1 MIKDHLFIFFP
12 WVDWD
17 SPWQRYQHLALRF
30 SETNRVGYMNCGL
43 AVTYLIRNPLLLMK
57 KWFQFLIGKRRISS
71 NLIIYFPPPFLPF
84 QLRNTWINCVNQYIL
99 FLYIKLFVK
108 PKGPLI
114 LWISNPYNYLM
125 IKLLKPRISVY
136 DCPDAIVF
144 KDDGKRQKIY
154 DQLKVKILREST
166 ISFFTSNVLL
176 EEGRKYSKNCFNVPN
191 GVDIQSFIQSGYRI
205 PKEIGNLSG
214 TILGVVGTFDDR
226 IDLDLI
232 DFILEN
238 IRDATLLF
246 VGPLQVKMGSLIK
259 HPRVVLTGKRAY
271 EEIPGFIRR
280 FDVGLIPYRINDVTK
295 AVYPVKLH
303 EYLMLGKPVVS
314 TNLPEVEEF
323 SEVVWIA
330 NSKEEFVSSIRKA
343 LQMNNRIIEKKRIA
357 TAKNNSWEKRVNQ
370 IERII
375 DKYY

>member
-1 MIKDHLFIFFP
+1 
-12 WVDWD
+12 
-17 SPWQRYQHLALRF
+17 
-30 SETNRVGYMNCGL
+30 
-43 AVTYLIRNPLLLMK
+43 
-57 KWFQFLIGKRRISS
+57 
-71 NLIIYFPPPFLPF
+71 
-84 QLRNTWINCVNQYIL
+84 
-99 FLYIKLFVK
+99 
-108 PKGPLI
+108 
-114 LWISNPYNYLM
+114 M

-136 DCPDAIVF
+136 DCPDAVVF

-232 DFILEN
+232 EFILEN

>member
-1 MIKDHLFIFFP
+1 
-12 WVDWD
+12 
-17 SPWQRYQHLALRF
+17 
-30 SETNRVGYMNCGL
+30 
-43 AVTYLIRNPLLLMK
+43 MK

-99 FLYIKLFVK
+99 FLYIKLIVR

-343 LQMNNRIIEKKRIA
+343 LQMNNRIVEKKRIA